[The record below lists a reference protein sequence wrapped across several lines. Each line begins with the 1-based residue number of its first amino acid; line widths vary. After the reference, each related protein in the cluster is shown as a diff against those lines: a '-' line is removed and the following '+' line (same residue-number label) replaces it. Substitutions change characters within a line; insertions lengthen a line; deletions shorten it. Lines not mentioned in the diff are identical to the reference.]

1 MNKKSG
7 IIKNPIIKIIL
18 NVISWTFFALLILVA
33 VFLLY
38 YAISI
43 QVYTKNGKKYE
54 PPISLYTIISG
65 SMEPN
70 IRVYDVVIDKK
81 VTDPSEIKVG
91 DVITFTSPSSLTYGV
106 TITHRVIAVDNS
118 NGVYRYRTQGDNNLV
133 PDDTYVEFNN
143 VLGKVVLKIPQLGR
157 VQFLLL
163 KAGSWLF
170 LILIPSLGVVIYDI
184 LKVLKLA
191 GTKKKIDKTLS
202 KKETN
207 VISKEEQDK
216 LKQEIKERLKSKEEN
231 NVKVDLDK
239 VLSKINA
246 MDNLEKEEDIELPM
260 AKEIDLPMVKKI
272 DLPMAKME
280 ELPVVKE
287 KKLPK
292 TKKNT
297 KVPDKKKKYR
307 KKKVL
312 CQIVL
317 VTINLINE
325 LI

>member
-1 MNKKSG
+1 M
-7 IIKNPIIKIIL
+7 KIIL
-18 NVISWTFFALLILVA
+18 YTFLAIL
-33 VFLLY
+33 
-38 YAISI
+38 
-43 QVYTKNGKKYE
+43 
-54 PPISLYTIISG
+54 
-65 SMEPN
+65 
-70 IRVYDVVIDKK
+70 
-81 VTDPSEIKVG
+81 
-91 DVITFTSPSSLTYGV
+91 
-106 TITHRVIAVDNS
+106 
-118 NGVYRYRTQGDNNLV
+118 
-133 PDDTYVEFNN
+133 
-143 VLGKVVLKIPQLGR
+143 
-157 VQFLLL
+157 
-163 KAGSWLF
+163 

-184 LKVLKLA
+184 LKVLRLA

-260 AKEIDLPMVKKI
+260 AKEIDLPM
-272 DLPMAKME
+272 AKME

-307 KKKVL
+307 KKKGR
-312 CQIVL
+312 
-317 VTINLINE
+317 
-325 LI
+325 